1 MALTIRQN
9 LLETIHGGR
18 PDRLVKQFEYLGMT
32 FDPVFTHCS
41 GFCDYK
47 TQRKTDWGYWVTWPE
62 GVIGPF
68 PMHDAKHKLLKDVT
82 EWKSV
87 IKAPDPHSYSEEE
100 WELVDDFYKH
110 LDREEYFATA
120 QVVTGVFEKCHY
132 FMGMDD
138 ACINMIEEPE
148 AMHELIDYL
157 TDWEIECAKV
167 QIEHFHPDALY
178 HHDDFGSSRSLLIS
192 PDLVEEF
199 FVPAYKKIYGYYRE
213 HGVELIVH
221 HSDSYAAPLIPLFIE
236 MGVDIW
242 QGALSTNNLP
252 ELIRQYGGQ
261 ISFHGGMDNSIY
273 DVEDWSRKKIR
284 DGLRDLIDATGV
296 NYIIPALTA
305 GGPVSSY
312 DGVYDT
318 LSEEIDALSAELFS

>member
-1 MALTIRQN
+1 MSKVFKWDEVNGQGSEQDRVEAFLTDI
-9 LLETIHGGR
+9 
-18 PDRLVKQFEYLGMT
+18 
-32 FDPVFTHCS
+32 
-41 GFCDYK
+41 
-47 TQRKTDWGYWVTWPE
+47 TDTYAILQLRHEPE
-62 GVIGPF
+62 MDEERF
-68 PMHDAKHKLLKDVT
+68 M
-82 EWKSV
+82 
-87 IKAPDPHSYSEEE
+87 SYSA
-100 WELVDDFYKH
+100 LHRK
-110 LDREEYFATA
+110 
-120 QVVTGVFEKCHY
+120 
-132 FMGMDD
+132 
-138 ACINMIEEPE
+138 
-148 AMHELIDYL
+148 
-157 TDWEIECAKV
+157 
-167 QIEHFHPDALY
+167 QIEPDVDHY
-178 HHDDFGSSRSLLIS
+178 EM
-192 PDLVEEF
+192 V
-199 FVPAYKKIYGYYRE
+199 
-213 HGVELIVH
+213 
-221 HSDSYAAPLIPLFIE
+221 YAAPLIPLFIE